1 MENNLPKGWLV
12 KSVNDVA
19 LKVQYGYTGKVIEKG
34 SHYYLRIT
42 DIQNGKVNWDTVPY
56 CEINKKDVSNYE
68 LNNGDIL
75 FARTGGTVG
84 KSFLFKE
91 NEKSIFAS
99 YLIRVVPNL
108 EKAIAEYLYLFF
120 QSPLYWAQVRNAEMG
135 AAQPN
140 VNGSKL
146 GKINLPLP
154 PLPEQQC
161 IVSKLDSL
169 FERIDKSIALV
180 QENIKLAEN
189 LMASVLDEVFGVIEK
204 SLFKPI
210 FDINSANNVTISPKE
225 GTTYNYIA
233 LENIE
238 SNTGRLIDFNSSKG
252 ETIKSSKVKFEKGA
266 VLYGKLRPYLNKV
279 WVATFDGICT
289 TEILPFNPNEKILN
303 SNFLSYY
310 LRSPKFVDFVNSNTS
325 GARMP
330 RATTSFFKTKAK
342 VPIPNLEIQEK
353 IVKKLDLAF
362 DKHQTLIQEL
372 QIQLSNFNAL
382 KSSLLDSA
390 FKGEL

>member
-1 MENNLPKGWLV
+1 MENNLPKGWSLLKMSDICDVRDGTHDSPKYHDTGYPLV
-12 KSVNDVA
+12 TSKNLKSIGIDFSNINYISEIDYKA
-19 LKVQYGYTGKVIEKG
+19 
-34 SHYYLRIT
+34 
-42 DIQNGKVNWDTVPY
+42 
-56 CEINKKDVSNYE
+56 INKRSKVDV
-68 LNNGDIL
+68 GDIL
-75 FARTGGTVG
+75 FAMIGTIGNPVIIRSEPNFAI
-84 KSFLFKE
+84 KNMALFKPK
-91 NEKSIFAS
+91 NNILSDYICY
-99 YLIRVVPNL
+99 YLSSQFVKQKMTDEANGATQKFVGL
-108 EKAIAEYLYLFF
+108 GYLRTFPIPF
-120 QSPLYWAQVRNAEMG
+120 
-135 AAQPN
+135 
-140 VNGSKL
+140 
-146 GKINLPLP
+146 P